1 MSRVVYSNQFMNLL
15 EPPKISN
22 MELMNRVWPNTREKM
37 LEEQKIEKW
46 ILKPFYF
53 LVFLG
58 IIHFMKPTYSI
69 LSSFF

>member
-1 MSRVVYSNQFMNLL
+1 MNLL
-15 EPPKISN
+15 EPSKNIISN
-22 MELMNRVWPNTREKM
+22 VELMNQVWPNTREKM

-46 ILKPFYF
+46 IWKPFYF